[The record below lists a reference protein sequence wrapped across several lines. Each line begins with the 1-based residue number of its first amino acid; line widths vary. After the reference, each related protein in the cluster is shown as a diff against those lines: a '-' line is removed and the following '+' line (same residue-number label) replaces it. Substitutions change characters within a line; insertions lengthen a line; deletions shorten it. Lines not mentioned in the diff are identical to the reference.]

1 MLSQID
7 QKRIRLKLKSI
18 YGSHLS
24 EIEVSECCKEIT
36 KVINKFNKK
45 KNQETKDCFRKDLNS
60 YLLWR

>member
-45 KNQETKDCFRKDLNS
+45 KPRNKRLFQKRPQ
-60 YLLWR
+60 